1 MLTKLGRLDRWTLV
15 SLGLL
20 VCAGLLIS
28 LLATPV
34 RAGTTT
40 VSIRNNDFVP
50 QRITIRAG
58 DTVTWTNED
67 YVPHD
72 AFATDESWQT
82 SMLDTGESG
91 SITFQGVGTIP
102 YVCSLHLFM
111 RGEVVVLASTGGM
124 PATDT
129 IVGDAS
135 PSDPPADGHLVAL
148 LAGLVGLA
156 AGIRL
161 VRRMD
166 RRSR

>member
-1 MLTKLGRLDRWTLV
+1 MTKLGRLDRWALV

-20 VCAGLLIS
+20 ACAGLLLS
-28 LLATPV
+28 LVATSV

-40 VSIRNNDFVP
+40 VAIRNNDFVP
-50 QRITIRAG
+50 PRITIRVG

-67 YVPHD
+67 LVPHD

-82 SMLDTGESG
+82 SMLTTGQSG
-91 SITFQGVGTIP
+91 SITFTTVGTVP

-111 RGEVVVLASTGGM
+111 RGEVVVEAASGGM

-135 PSDPPADGHLVAL
+135 ASDPAADGHLVAL

-161 VRRMD
+161 LRRRD
-166 RRSR
+166 RPSR